1 MKIPFRYD
9 KEYQTIE
16 IDIEDMEK
24 LWVSL
29 NLEPA
34 ENLALEE
41 KEKRLME
48 AVEDQFNRPEYNS
61 WHRSDRNTVQMSV
74 LTKNSTDPDLD
85 DALAVRAKGDQGYYT
100 DEDEIRKFE
109 DEEQFKD
116 DCRWVRDVL
125 KSKPHWAS
133 AFIAVRMKGSTVR
146 DYANSIDVDETAV
159 SHWLERAEKKL
170 RKFYENR
177 QT

>member
-34 ENLALEE
+34 EKLSMEE
-41 KEKRLME
+41 KEKRLIE
-48 AVEDQFNRPEYNS
+48 AVEDQFNRPENNS

-85 DALAVRAKGDQGYYT
+85 DALAVRARG
-100 DEDEIRKFE
+100 
-109 DEEQFKD
+109 
-116 DCRWVRDVL
+116 
-125 KSKPHWAS
+125 
-133 AFIAVRMKGSTVR
+133 GSR
-146 DYANSIDVDETAV
+146 I
-159 SHWLERAEKKL
+159 L
-170 RKFYENR
+170 
-177 QT
+177 